1 MPLITFFKNFN
12 EPIAD
17 KQLDDTLKAIG
28 SGAWNK
34 QIEKLRDYLAKGNQ
48 KGFENLKKSLP
59 AFTPS
64 GLFAGGRKLEYL
76 QQYSGFVILDIDKL
90 SNDKLLKAKETAK
103 QSKYCYAC
111 FTSPSGK
118 GLKILV
124 KVNSEK
130 ENHKTAFLQLQ
141 SHFEKLLNVEIDK
154 SGKDITRLC
163 FVSFDPDIYINS
175 NAETFNSSE
184 QIKKLTGYLLRCL
197 TIHS

>member
-12 EPIAD
+12 EPIAN

-28 SGAWNK
+28 SGAWKK
-34 QIEKLRDYLAKGNQ
+34 QIEKLRECLVQGNQ
-48 KGFENLKKSLP
+48 AGFERLKKSLP

-64 GLFAGGRKLEYL
+64 GSFAGGRKLEYL

-90 SNDKLLKAKETAK
+90 NTDKLLKAKEAAT

-124 KVNSEK
+124 KVSSEK

-163 FVSFDPDIYINS
+163 FVSFDPEIYINS
-175 NAETFNSSE
+175 NADTFNCYS
-184 QIKKLTGYLLRCL
+184 
-197 TIHS
+197 